1 MVSVKRIFCLLIC
14 LSLFF
19 CACQGEKESTSSLS
33 GAVRRVQ
40 NALGGKE
47 NFYEA
52 DEDFI
57 ADNFG
62 ELPYVQEAKVFLG
75 SGEMT
80 QEFGIFRLTDRQK
93 ASELKM
99 ILKDY
104 LSAEKEALTSL
115 SALYPAEEL
124 SARLSA
130 YEEAH
135 VGSEGMLVYYFVLER
150 TQAKMALEALN
161 GR

>member
-1 MVSVKRIFCLLIC
+1 MKRVFCLLIS

-19 CACQGEKESTSSLS
+19 CACQGKTESASSLLS
-33 GAVRRVQ
+33 AATRVQ

-47 NFYEA
+47 SFYEA

-75 SGEMT
+75 CGEKM

-104 LSAEKEALTSL
+104 LATEKEALTSL

-124 SARLSA
+124 SARLAA
-130 YEEAH
+130 YEGAH
-135 VGSEGMLVYYFVLER
+135 VGSEGMLVYYFVLECA
-150 TQAKMALEALN
+150 QAKVALEALN